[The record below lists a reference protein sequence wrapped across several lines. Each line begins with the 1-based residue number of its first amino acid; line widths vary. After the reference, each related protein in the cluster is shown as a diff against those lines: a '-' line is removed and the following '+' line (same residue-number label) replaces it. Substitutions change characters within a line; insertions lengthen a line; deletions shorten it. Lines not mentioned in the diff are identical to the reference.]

1 MSLSNLENKIKNG
14 KVNGVYLF
22 FGEENYEVN
31 RLLEKTRKTFS
42 NLEIGVNYFNI
53 DNSNILTLRDV
64 VESISF
70 FGEEKLIVIKD
81 TGLKFDMTVFDDMNK
96 KDIAVIIIEKSID
109 KRISEYKYLAKNA
122 SCIEFKELN
131 IKDAALYIIKTLRAY
146 KIEVSKDVADY
157 MVVSCTTNKNILI
170 NEFKKIV
177 AYLEDKNKVL
187 TKEIIDKICSKTLNA
202 KTFGVLELAINKQK
216 EKAIKGVEDLLEQ
229 KESAIGISIMLFKQI
244 KNMYTIRSILEKDRE
259 QGTRTNIIALTG
271 MHPYQFQKLE
281 EASRRYTAKE
291 LEKLIKEFDEYDE
304 RTKLGEMDFNNGII
318 RLVMAL

>member
-64 VESISF
+64 IESISF

-96 KDIAVIIIEKSID
+96 KDIAVIIIEKSVD

-318 RLVMAL
+318 RLVMGL